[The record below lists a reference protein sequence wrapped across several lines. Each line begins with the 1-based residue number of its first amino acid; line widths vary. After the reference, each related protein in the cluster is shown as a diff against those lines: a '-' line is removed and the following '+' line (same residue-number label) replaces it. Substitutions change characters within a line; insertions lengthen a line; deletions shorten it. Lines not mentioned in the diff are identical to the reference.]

1 MGAREAQLHSL
12 PSELHHDRSLHPLPQ
27 SPMAPSFHNRVPR
40 GARGVVLPLLL
51 QGRAGGGVG
60 LNVLV
65 AVVVGVAASVVH
77 AAFRSTEDLYL
88 EENEAYD
95 GGLLSVVG
103 GSPTKRTT
111 GYNLM

>member
-1 MGAREAQLHSL
+1 M
-12 PSELHHDRSLHPLPQ
+12 
-27 SPMAPSFHNRVPR
+27 
-40 GARGVVLPLLL
+40 
-51 QGRAGGGVG
+51 
-60 LNVLV
+60 
-65 AVVVGVAASVVH
+65 VGVAVCVVH
-77 AAFRSTEDLYL
+77 AAFRSTEDLYV